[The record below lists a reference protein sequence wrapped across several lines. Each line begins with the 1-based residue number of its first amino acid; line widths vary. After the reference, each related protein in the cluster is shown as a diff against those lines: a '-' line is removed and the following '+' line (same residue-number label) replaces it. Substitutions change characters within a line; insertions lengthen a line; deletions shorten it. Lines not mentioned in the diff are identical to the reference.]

1 MPLRAA
7 IRRGLS
13 RVSDVGTE
21 WRRVRRR
28 GTLRDRRRAQSPESR
43 GQHVKAD
50 RRTFLEIAA
59 AGTGVFTLTGMV
71 GAASRRKIVASP
83 PVLRILVLG
92 GTGFIGP
99 YQVQYALDRG
109 HAITLFNRGRT
120 NPHLFPGV
128 EKLVG
133 DRASDLSALERRR
146 WDAVIDNSATD
157 PTWVAR
163 SAELLR
169 EAVGTYLF
177 VSTRSVY
184 YDTSRVPMTVDA
196 PVFSYENTTV
206 EPGGRLPYGLSK
218 ALAEEEARKHFGE
231 QALIVRPSLIVGPG
245 DLTDRFTYWP
255 VRIERGGEV
264 LAPGDGTDPVQIID
278 ARDLSEWMIRLIE
291 QRAGGTYN
299 ALGPQTPRSFAEL
312 IHGIKAVTT
321 SEARF
326 TWVDTDFL
334 RAHDVQPYREMP
346 VWMPAR
352 DGREGFGRFDIS
364 REVALGLTF
373 RPLAVTARDTLDYY
387 HAQPAERQE
396 RLRAGITAE
405 REAEVLRLWHAGGR

>member
-1 MPLRAA
+1 MAHHPPARQLDAVHRHWATT
-7 IRRGLS
+7 RS
-13 RVSDVGTE
+13 VE
-21 WRRVRRR
+21 
-28 GTLRDRRRAQSPESR
+28 
-43 GQHVKAD
+43 QHVKTD
-50 RRTFLEIAA
+50 RRTFLEIAV
-59 AGTGVFTLTGMV
+59 AGSGLLTLGRMARATP
-71 GAASRRKIVASP
+71 RRSP
-83 PVLRILVLG
+83 TAYPPALRILVLG

-109 HAITLFNRGRT
+109 HTVTLFNRGRT
-120 NPHLFPGV
+120 NPQLFPVV

-133 DRASDLSALERRR
+133 DRASDLSALAGRR

-157 PTWVAR
+157 PTWVER
-163 SAELLR
+163 SARLLR
-169 EAVGTYLF
+169 DAVRTYLF

-196 PVFSYENTTV
+196 PVFSRENTEV
-206 EPGGRLPYGLSK
+206 EPGGRLPYGLAK
-218 ALAEEEARKHFGE
+218 ALAEAEARKAFGE
-231 QALIVRPSLIVGPG
+231 RALIVRPSLIVGPG

-278 ARDLSEWMIRLIE
+278 ARDLSEWMIRLLE
-291 QRAGGTYN
+291 QGTGGTYN

-312 IHGIKAVTT
+312 LYGIKAVTT

-334 RAHDVQPYREMP
+334 QSHDVQPYREMP

-405 REAEVLRLWHAGGR
+405 REAAFVKHRVTEV

>member
-1 MPLRAA
+1 M
-7 IRRGLS
+7 
-13 RVSDVGTE
+13 
-21 WRRVRRR
+21 
-28 GTLRDRRRAQSPESR
+28 
-43 GQHVKAD
+43 KAD

-133 DRASDLSALERRR
+133 DRASDLSALERRE
-146 WDAVIDNSATD
+146 WDAVVDNSATD
-157 PTWVAR
+157 PAWVAR